1 MLDDQRS
8 ASHGSWAKSGLLSVF
23 VNSHGDTAMLLC
35 LHIIYAAFL
44 PQWQNLVVLTVN
56 TCPTRPKICPSLT
69 FYRKSLLIC
78 SLAAF
83 CLARSWYI
91 YPMDCS
97 PPGSS
102 VHGILQA
109 RILEWVAIL
118 VCRETS
124 WPRDWAHIS
133 RIAGGIFIIWATW
146 EVPLQWK
153 WSTITIVIFKLVIKF
168 LKKFTKRSRERKKW
182 TQFTCHQAI
191 MMDIKGCIC
200 PPVAHQ

>member
-1 MLDDQRS
+1 MGTQPCFFVYV
-8 ASHGSWAKSGLLSVF
+8 LS
-23 VNSHGDTAMLLC
+23 M
-35 LHIIYAAFL
+35 AAFL

-56 TCPTRPKICPSLT
+56 TCPTKPKICPSLT
-69 FYRKSLLIC
+69 FHRVCWSVAWLPV
-78 SLAAF
+78 

-109 RILEWVAIL
+109 RILEWVAIP

-133 RIAGGIFIIWATW
+133 RIAGRFFIIWATW

-153 WSTITIVIFKLVIKF
+153 WSTMTIVIFKLIIKF
-168 LKKFTKRSRERKKW
+168 LKKFTKRSKERKKW
-182 TQFTCHQAI
+182 TQFTCHLAI
-191 MMDIKGCIC
+191 RMDIKGCIS
-200 PPVAHQ
+200 PPMAHQ